1 MQEGG
6 FMSLNIR
13 DFIYLDV
20 DRLKSIISQVDEGLV
35 NLSEEV
41 KSTTDEVDSS
51 VEAGVLSILK
61 GFVGAKYISQN
72 QDTNTKSFHD
82 FIYNKVESA
91 LTEAD
96 LLTHIPEKDTGSDI
110 TNESVRDSLNNT
122 AFVLAKGKVVINDF
136 NNMNIFLEKFNTVID
151 FLAHCTS
158 LTLPEDTSPHKKKQA
173 KNEVKESKMD
183 KKMIDGFQMFFD
195 TFYKDRVV
203 IKMLPFENKTEFIL
217 VGNLNEKYLRDDIS
231 SITYK
236 YGTAPISEWT
246 IFCQVASIP
255 PKERKVPQITTGSEI
270 ESGIQGVF
278 DAYRTIESLAQSVV
292 YPEIAITPIAIYRE

>member
-1 MQEGG
+1 
-6 FMSLNIR
+6 MSLNVR

-20 DRLKSIISQVDEGLV
+20 DRLKSIISQVDEGIV
-35 NLSEEV
+35 NFTEGVE
-41 KSTTDEVDSS
+41 STTDEVKSS
-51 VEAGVLSILK
+51 VEGGLFGFLK
-61 GFVGAKYISQN
+61 GVVDAKYISQN
-72 QDTNTKSFHD
+72 QDTTTKSFHD
-82 FIYNKVESA
+82 FIYNKVENA
-91 LTEAD
+91 LTEGN
-96 LLTHIPEKDTGSDI
+96 LLTHIPENGTDSDAA
-110 TNESVRDSLNNT
+110 NESVRDSLSNT

-136 NNMNIFLEKFNTVID
+136 NNMNIFLGKFNTVID
-151 FLAHCTS
+151 FLAHCTNLS
-158 LTLPEDTSPHKKKQA
+158 LLEDSSPHKKKQA
-173 KNEVKESKMD
+173 KNAVKESKMD

-203 IKMLPFENKTEFIL
+203 IKMLPFENKTDFIL

-246 IFCQVASIP
+246 IFCQVASMP
-255 PKERKVPQITTGSEI
+255 PKEREVPQITTGSEI
-270 ESGIQGVF
+270 ESGIQGIF